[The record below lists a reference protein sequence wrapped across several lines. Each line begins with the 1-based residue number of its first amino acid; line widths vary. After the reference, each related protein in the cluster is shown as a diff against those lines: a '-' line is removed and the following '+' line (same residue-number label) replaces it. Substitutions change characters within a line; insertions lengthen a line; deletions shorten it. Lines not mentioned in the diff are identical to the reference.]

1 MKLNCL
7 NKSCKI
13 NYNKY
18 FKIKFKIKNI
28 YINFYN
34 NSKNMNTPKNE
45 LYVLY
50 F

>member
-1 MKLNCL
+1 MILNCL
-7 NKSCKI
+7 KKSCKI

-18 FKIKFKIKNI
+18 FKRKFKKNI

-45 LYVLY
+45 LYELY